1 VSEPTRK
8 KMKAS
13 GVLVSTDQPSSDDK
27 ELSFRTQHPECSV
40 LVDLTDFSVGTHGV
54 KVKSG
59 KWSGSFSG
67 RPELINE
74 LFPHIKV
81 AYSGLSVGTIN
92 GLKVALRTW
101 WRLFDEC
108 EDVAPVRN
116 VMDINEIHAAL
127 ARKSKVEQGAH
138 AKLLSLLNSFRREN
152 GCVPL
157 YWISYS
163 NRKPQSDL
171 PESWEVKAIHDTLK
185 RRYFLTLDRWQA
197 ADKLAAEGFN
207 WVGSLHNKPVLE
219 PWKTQDIHATY
230 RGVAEIT
237 GNPCPPKNL
246 AISML
251 GLRYCKAF
259 DKISIPVYGLYPS
272 KKEVQAFFMLFL
284 LRTGWN
290 PQTALDIDVNSD
302 FLEEHPVSP
311 MFHVIR
317 SVKRRAGTEQVAVG
331 AKKSTLSPGNIV
343 LQLVERTMPLRDAL
357 RRKLDRVEQ
366 QLKALP
372 SSEELRQ
379 EQSRLR
385 ASVKS
390 PWLFCVARI
399 ECKILS
405 LASNTYHT
413 EIGGGGF
420 VRTLISEIN
429 EGREEERKINPS
441 ITSSDFRDAYIAF
454 AYRNSGY
461 SWLAAKIAAGH
472 KSIESLKHYLRQ
484 RQWKEHSQ
492 SQVLHFTEKLWSEI
506 QGRRVVDPAVLHA
519 LVQRGEVS
527 EQQRLRWSEHKDRT
541 RVGVGCVDF
550 KNPPKIISPE
560 HQAGSGCRVQRCTL
574 CVNAVVFPDSLD
586 HLARRQAE
594 LEFLRT
600 NIPLVAWTESSFGD
614 ELVATEDV
622 LKQFETSE
630 VSARLAY
637 WMHEISSGR
646 HLVFGME
653 GAYA

>member
-1 VSEPTRK
+1 MSEPTRK
-8 KMKAS
+8 KNKTS
-13 GVLVSTDQPSSDDK
+13 GIAIPSNQQNSDDG
-27 ELSFRTQHPECSV
+27 ELRFWTQHPERTV
-40 LVDLTDFSVGTHGV
+40 LVDLIDFSVGTHGA
-54 KVKSG
+54 KVRSG
-59 KWSGSFSG
+59 KWSGPFSG
-67 RPELINE
+67 RPELIRE
-74 LFPHIKV
+74 LFPYIKIS
-81 AYSGLSVGTIN
+81 YSGLSVGTIN
-92 GLKVALRTW
+92 GLKGSLRTW

-108 EDVAPVRN
+108 EDIAPVRS
-116 VMDINEIHAAL
+116 VMDINEVHGAL
-127 ARKSKVEQGAH
+127 ARKSKIEQGAH
-138 AKLLSLLNSFRREN
+138 AKFLALLNAFRRDH

-157 YWISYS
+157 YWVSYS

-171 PESWEVKAIHDTLK
+171 PEDWEVKAIHDTLK
-185 RRYFLTLDRWQA
+185 RRYFQTLDRWRD

-207 WVGSLHNKPVLE
+207 WVGSLHKKPALE
-219 PWKTQDIHATY
+219 PWKTPDIHATY

-246 AISML
+246 AISTL
-251 GLRYCKAF
+251 GLKYCKAF
-259 DKISIPVYGLYPS
+259 DQISIPVYGLYPS
-272 KKEVQAFFMLFL
+272 KREVQSFFMLFL

-302 FLEEHPVSP
+302 YLEDHPVSP
-311 MFHVIR
+311 MFSVIR
-317 SVKRRAGTEQVAVG
+317 SVKRRAGSEQVAVG
-331 AKKSTLSPGNIV
+331 AKKSTLSPGAIV
-343 LQLVERTMPLRDAL
+343 LQLVERTKPLREAL
-357 RRKLDRVEQ
+357 RSRLDRVDQ

-372 SSEELRQ
+372 GNEDLLR
-379 EQSRLR
+379 EQARLR

-390 PWLFCVARI
+390 PWLFCVAKN
-399 ECKILS
+399 ECNILA

-420 VRTLISEIN
+420 VRSLISEIN
-429 EGREEERKINPS
+429 ERRKEGQKINPS
-441 ITSSDFRDAYIAF
+441 ITSSDFRDAYVAF

-484 RQWKEHSQ
+484 RQWKAHSQ

-506 QGRRVVDPAVLHA
+506 QSRRVVDPAVLHA

-527 EQQRLRWSEHKDRT
+527 EQQRLRWSAHKDRT
-541 RVGVGCVDF
+541 RVGVGCLDF

-560 HQAGSGCRVQRCTL
+560 HQVGSGCRVQRCTL
-574 CVNAVVFPDSLD
+574 CCNAVVFPDSLD

-594 LEFLRT
+594 LEFLRA

-614 ELVATEDV
+614 ELVATEEV
-622 LKQFETSE
+622 LKQFDSSLT
-630 VSARLAY
+630 SARLLY

-653 GAYA
+653 GTYA